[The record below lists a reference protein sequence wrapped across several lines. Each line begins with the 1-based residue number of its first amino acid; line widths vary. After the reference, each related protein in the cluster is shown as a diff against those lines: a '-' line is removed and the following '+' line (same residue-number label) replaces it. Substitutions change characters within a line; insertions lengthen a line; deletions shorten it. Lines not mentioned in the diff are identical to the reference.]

1 MKKRI
6 DNKKYSPDLN
16 KNYVI
21 ADMITGYGVAE
32 SVKHY
37 YNIWGGDL
45 MQKKVVIQG
54 WGNVA
59 SSAAYYL
66 SQMGASII
74 GIIDKNSGQ
83 ISETGFSFEEIRK
96 FFLNKKGNKFFSN
109 DMESF
114 QSINKKWDLNAD
126 IFIPGAASRIVTKNQ
141 ISRLIDSGL
150 ELVSAGANI
159 PFADDEVFYGPTTEY
174 CDNEISVI
182 PDFISNCGMARAFDY
197 FMSGK
202 RNHG

>member
-1 MKKRI
+1 
-6 DNKKYSPDLN
+6 
-16 KNYVI
+16 
-21 ADMITGYGVAE
+21 
-32 SVKHY
+32 
-37 YNIWGGDL
+37 
-45 MQKKVVIQG
+45 
-54 WGNVA
+54 
-59 SSAAYYL
+59 
-66 SQMGASII
+66 MGASII

-114 QSINKKWDLNAD
+114 QSINKKIWDLNAD

-159 PFADDEVFYGPTTEY
+159 PFADD
-174 CDNEISVI
+174 
-182 PDFISNCGMARAFDY
+182 
-197 FMSGK
+197 
-202 RNHG
+202 